1 MDATDQRILNLL
13 QAEARMTLREIG
25 ERVNLTPPSVSERI
39 HKLEDE
45 GIIEGYSIAINR
57 EKIGYAVGGYIM
69 ASPEPAKYAAFC
81 AFCEKH
87 PAITEHHH
95 LIGTYNALLHFY
107 VRDTDELDELP
118 HEMLE
123 LADEFSAAGARLE
136 MELLENEYG
145 DNGFD
150 SEMEYAEGLFDKER
164 IERFHDLYVKI
175 LEGLIRKEEV

>member
-13 QAEARMTLREIG
+13 QADARMTLREIG

-45 GIIEGYSIAINR
+45 GIIEGYRVSVNR
-57 EKIGYAVGGYIM
+57 AKIGYAVGGYIL

-95 LIGTYNALLHFY
+95 LIGNYNALLRFS
-107 VRDTDELDELP
+107 VRETGELDEL
-118 HEMLE
+118 
-123 LADEFSAAGARLE
+123 LATIKT
-136 MELLENEYG
+136 YG
-145 DNGFD
+145 DSRTSVELKCVFPVKD
-150 SEMEYAEGLFDKER
+150 LPAAE
-164 IERFHDLYVKI
+164 
-175 LEGLIRKEEV
+175 EGE

>member
-13 QAEARMTLREIG
+13 QADARMTLREIG

-45 GIIEGYSIAINR
+45 GIIEGFCIHVNR
-57 EKIGYAVGGYIM
+57 AKLGYAVNGYIL

-95 LIGTYNALLHFY
+95 LIGTYNALLRFS
-107 VRDTDELDELP
+107 VRDTDELD
-118 HEMLE
+118 
-123 LADEFSAAGARLE
+123 A
-136 MELLENEYG
+136 LLSVIKTYG
-145 DNGFD
+145 D
-150 SEMEYAEGLFDKER
+150 SRTSVELKSLFHSK
-164 IERFHDLYVKI
+164 DL
-175 LEGLIRKEEV
+175 LLGEDPE

>member
-57 EKIGYAVGGYIM
+57 AKIGYAVGGFIL

-95 LIGTYNALLHFY
+95 LIGTYNALLRFS
-107 VRDTDELDELP
+107 VRDTDELDALLSVIKTFGDSRTSVELKC
-118 HEMLE
+118 
-123 LADEFSAAGARLE
+123 
-136 MELLENEYG
+136 
-145 DNGFD
+145 
-150 SEMEYAEGLFDKER
+150 LFHTK
-164 IERFHDLYVKI
+164 DLP
-175 LEGLIRKEEV
+175 LGEEPEPVD

>member
-69 ASPEPAKYAAFC
+69 ASPEPTKYAAFC

-107 VRDTDELDELP
+107 VRDTDELDEL
-118 HEMLE
+118 L
-123 LADEFSAAGARLE
+123 SVIKT
-136 MELLENEYG
+136 YG
-145 DNGFD
+145 D
-150 SEMEYAEGLFDKER
+150 SRTSVELKCLFKTK
-164 IERFHDLYVKI
+164 DLP
-175 LEGLIRKEEV
+175 LGEDGE